1 MKKEYIVGIRE
12 VHVSSRK
19 VLADNPEDAKEI
31 AAEDLN
37 TEVMVEFSHALGKDT
52 WTVEEVQKDR

>member
-19 VLADNPEDAKEI
+19 VLADNPDHAKEL
-31 AAEDLN
+31 AVDNLA
-37 TEVMVEFSHALGKDT
+37 TEIMLEFSHALDTDT
-52 WTVEEVQKDR
+52 WTVEEV